1 MSASRSARHL
11 SREQSTVVPRQAT
24 AGAPVL
30 PCWPDVGAG
39 QDLGAHR
46 KDAVSRPSKV
56 QGAPANVW
64 LRHGQPS
71 AKPRCFRDLLRR
83 SGAPLLRLPAS
94 LLAVALTGQRLFDAE
109 FLAGLQV
116 EGVPF
121 DFPNDVLRNDLPLE
135 AAERVLNSLAFL
147 EPYVSQT
154 APPPRP
160 NSCAGIIRTIRTL
173 PSSESSLPEPASPS
187 VPCWA

>member
-30 PCWPDVGAG
+30 PCWPCVGAG

-46 KDAVSRPSKV
+46 SDRVSRRSKV

-94 LLAVALTGQRLFDAE
+94 LLTIALTSQRLLDAKL
-109 FLAGLQV
+109 LAWLQV
-116 EGVPF
+116 EGMP
-121 DFPNDVLRNDLPLE
+121 LDLPDD
-135 AAERVLNSLAFL
+135 
-147 EPYVSQT
+147 
-154 APPPRP
+154 
-160 NSCAGIIRTIRTL
+160 
-173 PSSESSLPEPASPS
+173 
-187 VPCWA
+187 

>member
-1 MSASRSARHL
+1 MGAFQWFDSRGL
-11 SREQSTVVPRQAT
+11 LT
-24 AGAPVL
+24 AVL
-30 PCWPDVGAG
+30 ALGAG

-46 KDAVSRPSKV
+46 SDRVSRRSKV

-94 LLAVALTGQRLFDAE
+94 RLTIALTSQRLLDAKLLAW
-109 FLAGLQV
+109 LQV
-116 EGVPF
+116 EGMPL
-121 DFPNDVLRNDLPLE
+121 DLPDDVLVHNLPLE

-154 APPPRP
+154 APPPRSS
-160 NSCAGIIRTIRTL
+160 SCVVIIRPLR
-173 PSSESSLPEPASPS
+173 SSEPPRRAPASPS